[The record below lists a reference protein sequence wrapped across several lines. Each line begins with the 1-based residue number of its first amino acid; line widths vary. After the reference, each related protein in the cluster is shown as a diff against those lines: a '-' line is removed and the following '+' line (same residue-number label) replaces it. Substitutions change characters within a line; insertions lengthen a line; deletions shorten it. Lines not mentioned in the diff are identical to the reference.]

1 MITNLKFGKNEETF
15 ALLGKYIPS
24 YDKDRAMS
32 GIGIKLR
39 CKEDCEAYAAEL
51 RIAIPKAQRDYSNL
65 QKLKE
70 KYNYTY
76 PSKDK
81 NCLSTPHQL
90 YNTIKSTIIEI
101 RESIKTFCPRNSH
114 RAAGM
119 YSSTTYTLKQSLL
132 CNNTPYSKDFLP
144 DTYPEYVKNL
154 LGLLGEY
161 MEIVENV
168 ITCSKELLD
177 EEQRIRDDDELL
189 KFIDQECRKDLEEF
203 AIETQKSLGLIATK
217 LTSADFEKRRKE
229 AKNIKE
235 LRRQLY
241 HAITPND
248 YKIRVFKDV
257 MMRGMSNDLTVEE
270 SKIWTKE
277 EDYEFVKIKV
287 RRAIKA
293 MVNNADLPKLKV
305 ANSEKYAIKA
315 VYIASFMIWCHVG
328 RAHYK
333 DFIDYLTNQLKD
345 ALLQM
350 PKYKSIMSALNNQQ
364 AKITSYFDDFEAF
377 ANT

>member
-1 MITNLKFGKNEETF
+1 MEW
-15 ALLGKYIPS
+15 
-24 YDKDRAMS
+24 
-32 GIGIKLR
+32 IKMEKHIDECAKVFLR
-39 CKEDCEAYAAEL
+39 DQKQLFDEPVAY
-51 RIAIPKAQRDYSNL
+51 
-65 QKLKE
+65 
-70 KYNYTY
+70 
-76 PSKDK
+76 
-81 NCLSTPHQL
+81 
-90 YNTIKSTIIEI
+90 
-101 RESIKTFCPRNSH
+101 
-114 RAAGM
+114 
-119 YSSTTYTLKQSLL
+119 
-132 CNNTPYSKDFLP
+132 
-144 DTYPEYVKNL
+144 
-154 LGLLGEY
+154 
-161 MEIVENV
+161 
-168 ITCSKELLD
+168 
-177 EEQRIRDDDELL
+177 
-189 KFIDQECRKDLEEF
+189 DLEE
-203 AIETQKSLGLIATK
+203 A
-217 LTSADFEKRRKE
+217 KE
-229 AKNIKE
+229 FLEDCMAVYCKNIKE

>member
-114 RAAGM
+114 RAA
-119 YSSTTYTLKQSLL
+119 
-132 CNNTPYSKDFLP
+132 
-144 DTYPEYVKNL
+144 
-154 LGLLGEY
+154 
-161 MEIVENV
+161 EI
-168 ITCSKELLD
+168 
-177 EEQRIRDDDELL
+177 
-189 KFIDQECRKDLEEF
+189 
-203 AIETQKSLGLIATK
+203 
-217 LTSADFEKRRKE
+217 
-229 AKNIKE
+229 
-235 LRRQLY
+235 
-241 HAITPND
+241 
-248 YKIRVFKDV
+248 
-257 MMRGMSNDLTVEE
+257 
-270 SKIWTKE
+270 
-277 EDYEFVKIKV
+277 
-287 RRAIKA
+287 
-293 MVNNADLPKLKV
+293 
-305 ANSEKYAIKA
+305 
-315 VYIASFMIWCHVG
+315 G
-328 RAHYK
+328 RAHV
-333 DFIDYLTNQLKD
+333 
-345 ALLQM
+345 
-350 PKYKSIMSALNNQQ
+350 
-364 AKITSYFDDFEAF
+364 
-377 ANT
+377 